1 MPRTVVG
8 DVLVL
13 ARTVDACGLCCGD
26 LVPLLR
32 EMAWLAEI
40 LLLGEM
46 PGEMSHTRLALMTGS
61 VPFTQSHITMCVF
74 GFRVSEGSEFRVL
87 E

>member
-1 MPRTVVG
+1 MPQTVVG

-32 EMAWLAEI
+32 EMALLAEI
-40 LLLGEM
+40 PLLGEM
-46 PGEMSHTRLALMTGS
+46 QGEMSHTRLALMTGS
-61 VPFTQSHITMCVF
+61 VSIYTYI
-74 GFRVSEGSEFRVL
+74 
-87 E
+87 